1 LKTLKTLKT
10 LKLLTL
16 IISFYFVSYANAS
29 SVYCNTIN
37 YCHRT
42 CDNGN
47 IDLGSRDYYGWPGLP
62 PMPAS
67 RCPEDQAPSVSRLSC
82 KVTGSYYPGEH
93 TGPGSG
99 SGTDSLAIQLD
110 I

>member
-1 LKTLKTLKT
+1 MPMHLVF
-10 LKLLTL
+10 
-16 IISFYFVSYANAS
+16 IACNA
-29 SVYCNTIN
+29 IN

-47 IDLGSRDYYGWPGLP
+47 IDLGSRNYYGWPGLP

-82 KVTGSYYPGEH
+82 KVTGNYYPGEH
-93 TGPGSG
+93 TGPGAG
-99 SGTDSLAIQLD
+99 SGTIGGKYYHCIGIWYKIKTDNKY
-110 I
+110 